1 LNLLDS
7 DDEESAKDEA
17 KSETVTDDEGKEGI
31 QQLESLLNK
40 EDKEEISQL
49 FKNIKVSLTEYNQK
63 IIPFSEIAQENNIET
78 VKFNLFRYENT
89 LILREEL

>member
-1 LNLLDS
+1 MNLLDS

>member
-1 LNLLDS
+1 MVAS
-7 DDEESAKDEA
+7 
-17 KSETVTDDEGKEGI
+17 KEGI